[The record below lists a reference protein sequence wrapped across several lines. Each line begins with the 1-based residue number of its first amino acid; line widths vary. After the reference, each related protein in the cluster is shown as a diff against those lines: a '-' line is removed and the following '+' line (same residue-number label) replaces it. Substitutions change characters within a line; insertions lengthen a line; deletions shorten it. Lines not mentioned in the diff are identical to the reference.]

1 MTDKYIL
8 GGDDGRTPTPV
19 DDIEEWVRWFK
30 SNDRRVAEDHVGPY
44 RVSTVFLGL
53 DHNFAGLF
61 GGGDP
66 TPIVFE
72 TMVFAAAGRHD
83 VHDCDTERCS
93 TWDEA
98 VAQHERIVTRLKQE
112 LSG

>member
-1 MTDKYIL
+1 MSDKYIL
-8 GGDDGRTPTPV
+8 GGDDGRTPIPV
-19 DDIEEWVRWFK
+19 EDLLEWARWFER
-30 SNDRRVAEDHVGPY
+30 NDRRVAEDFIGPY

-53 DHNFAGLF
+53 NHNFAGLF

-72 TMVFAAAGRHD
+72 TMVFAAAGQHAPHNYD
-83 VHDCDTERCS
+83 MERCS

-98 VAQHERIVTRLKQE
+98 VARHQQVVSRLKQE